1 MKLPGIVFFLC
12 LGTGILHAAD
22 KRLNLVLI
30 IADDMGWDDCGIYGN
45 PNIPTPGIDRIGREG
60 MRFDRAFLTISSC
73 SPSRASIITG
83 LYPHST
89 DAEQL
94 HWPLPA
100 KHVTF
105 VEKLKASG
113 YWTASVGKWHLGA
126 DMKER
131 FNLVKEAD
139 ISGFQLPTGKAA
151 KAGKFIQKGTGDEK
165 SGCTGWIPTLRARP
179 KDKPFF
185 LWLAAI
191 DPHRGYDENIIEK
204 PTKPGDVIVPPYF
217 PDTPEVRKDLA
228 LYYDEIIR
236 LDKYVGLVLDELD
249 AQKVADNTLVLFIS
263 DNGRPF
269 PRDKTTLF
277 DSGIRTP
284 WLLRWP
290 KIVRP
295 GSVNE
300 DLVSSIDIAPT
311 FLELAGLKPVPS
323 FAGTSFLP
331 MLQKK
336 PRAIRPYAFAE
347 KNWHDLED
355 RSRAVRSKRYK
366 YIRNFYDDLPLTPPA
381 DALRSPTYRKMQAL
395 RDEGKLNAAQ
405 MACFLKPRSQEEL
418 YDLQV
423 DPYEMKNLA
432 TDPDHAETL
441 KRLRFA
447 LEQWQNQTMDLPP
460 KVRTPD
466 EFDRETGIP
475 TPARIRPRPS
485 KAEMKKRLGF

>member
-1 MKLPGIVFFLC
+1 MKHLLA
-12 LGTGILHAAD
+12 ILLLSGLVASLSAE
-22 KRLNLVLI
+22 RPNLVLI
-30 IADDMGWDDCGIYGN
+30 IADDMAWDDCGIYGN
-45 PNIPTPGIDRIGREG
+45 FNLPTPNIDRLGHEG

-94 HWPLPA
+94 HWELP
-100 KHVTF
+100 KEKTTF
-105 VEKLKASG
+105 VERLKAAG
-113 YWTASVGKWHLGA
+113 YWTASAGKWHLGPH
-126 DMKER
+126 MKER
-131 FNLVKEAD
+131 FDVVKEAD

-151 KAGKFIQKGTGDEK
+151 QAGKFVQKGVGDVK
-165 SGCTGWIPTLRARP
+165 SGCTDWVPILRERP
-179 KDKPFF
+179 RDKPFF

-191 DPHRGYDENIIEK
+191 DPHRGFDENIIEK
-204 PTKPGDVIVPPYF
+204 PTRPADVLVPPYF

-236 LDKYVGLVLDELD
+236 LDNFVGDVMAELE

-290 KIVRP
+290 KQVKA
-295 GSVNE
+295 GSVNGE
-300 DLVSSIDIAPT
+300 LVSSVDIAPT
-311 FLELAGLKPVPS
+311 FLELAGLRPPS
-323 FAGTSFLP
+323 HFAGKSFLP
-331 MLQKK
+331 LLESKG
-336 PRAIRPYAFAE
+336 RAIRPYVYAE

-366 YIRNFYDDLPLTPPA
+366 YIRNFYNDLPLTPPA
-381 DALRSPTYRKMQAL
+381 DALRSPTYRTMQRL
-395 RDEGKLNAAQ
+395 RDEGTLNAAQ
-405 MACFLKPRSQEEL
+405 MVCFMKPRAEEEL
-418 YDLQV
+418 YDLDR
-423 DPYEMKNLA
+423 DPFEMKNLA
-432 TDPDHAETL
+432 SAPAHAATL
-441 KRLRFA
+441 KRLRHA
-447 LEQWQNQTMDLPP
+447 LEKWQDKTQDLPP

-466 EFDRETGIP
+466 EFHRESGLP
-475 TPARIRPRPS
+475 TPARERPRAS
-485 KAEMKKRLGF
+485 KAEMAKKLGF

>member
-1 MKLPGIVFFLC
+1 MKFPGIFFVLF
-12 LGTGILHAAD
+12 LFVGILHAAD

-30 IADDMGWDDCGIYGN
+30 IADDMAWDDCGIYGN

-105 VEKLKASG
+105 VEKLKSSG

-151 KAGKFIQKGTGDEK
+151 QAGKFIQKGSGDEK
-165 SGCTGWIPTLRARP
+165 SGCTDWIPTLRARP

-204 PTKPGDVIVPPYF
+204 PTKLEDVIVPPYF

-331 MLQKK
+331 MLEKP

-395 RDEGKLNAAQ
+395 RDEGKLNTAQ

-418 YDLQV
+418 YDLQI

-432 TDPDHAETL
+432 TDPDYAETL

-460 KVRTPD
+460 KARTPD

>member
-1 MKLPGIVFFLC
+1 MRIPGIFFVLF
-12 LGTGILHAAD
+12 LGAGILHAAD

-30 IADDMGWDDCGIYGN
+30 IADDMAWDDCGIYGN

-113 YWTASVGKWHLGA
+113 YWTAAAGKWHLGA

-139 ISGFQLPTGKAA
+139 ISGFQLPSGKAA
-151 KAGKFIQKGTGDEK
+151 QAGKFIQKGTGDEK

-179 KDKPFF
+179 KEKPFF

-236 LDKYVGLVLDELD
+236 LDKYVGFVLDELD

-269 PRDKTTLF
+269 PRDKTTLY

-290 KIVRP
+290 KIIRP

-311 FLELAGLKPVPS
+311 FLELAGLKPGPS

-331 MLQKK
+331 MLEKK

-381 DALRSPTYRKMQAL
+381 DALRSPTYRTMQAL
-395 RDEGKLNAAQ
+395 RDEGKLNASQ

-423 DPYEMKNLA
+423 DPHEMKNLA
-432 TDPDHAETL
+432 TDPDHAVTL

-485 KAEMKKRLGF
+485 KAEMKKCLGF

>member
-1 MKLPGIVFFLC
+1 MKLPGIVFSLFL
-12 LGTGILHAAD
+12 GAGILHAAD